1 MKCPNC
7 GSPIKRGDLFCG
19 HCGAKRKKK
28 SALPILIVVII
39 VLVFAVTFVAL
50 NLDFAKALC
59 KRPLVK
65 EEAEKIVASFEHGDL
80 LSAQELIFGC
90 EANDGQDGEMT
101 QALLSDQGSIP
112 MVLSRSKISLLG
124 VDSLNN
130 TVRYKISSAD
140 LSSFFQDYISNGSQ
154 NNIGEYL
161 ADYLESAAIFAD
173 AEIEVAYHIV
183 DNKVI
188 IEYAT
193 TEFIDAITGGLISS
207 YQQLYYDA
215 AKAAVDGL
223 EISNEN

>member
-28 SALPILIVVII
+28 SVLPMLIVVII
-39 VLVFAVTFVAL
+39 VLVFAVIFVAL
-50 NLDFAKALC
+50 NLDFAKALY

-65 EEAEKIVASFEHGDL
+65 EEAEKIVVSFEHGDL
-80 LSAQELIFGC
+80 LSAQKLIFGY
-90 EANDGQDGEMT
+90 EADDGFDGEMT

-112 MVLSRSKISLLG
+112 MVLSRSKVSLLG
-124 VDSLNN
+124 VNSLNN
-130 TVRYKISSAD
+130 TVRYKITSAD

-154 NNIGEYL
+154 NDIAEYL
-161 ADYLESAAIFAD
+161 ADYLDST
-173 AEIEVAYHIV
+173 EILDDEEVEVAYRIV
-183 DNKVI
+183 DDKVI

-193 TEFIDAITGGLISS
+193 TEFVDAITGGLISS

-215 AKAAVDGL
+215 AKAAIDGL
-223 EISNEN
+223 ESSNEN